1 MQSVT
6 AISLLHVNQVLHFL
20 VMKTIDKIPTS
31 KIGRTT
37 ELVKTGAKIGA
48 NYLKYYSKKAV
59 NPTLDR
65 STLDEDNAADIY
77 DGLKSLKGSALK
89 VAQMLSMDKSL
100 LPGAYVEKFS
110 LAQFSVPPLSAPL
123 VRKTFRKYQNAYP
136 EDIYD
141 SFSKDSVNAASI
153 GQVHKATKDGK
164 QLAVKIQ
171 YPGVADSISSDLAL
185 VKPIAIKMFNLK
197 GEDSKRYFAEVEE
210 KLLEET
216 DYELEV
222 KQSIEVTEA
231 CSHIPGLKFPSYYPE
246 LSSKRIITMDWMQ
259 GTHLSEFAKTDFN
272 SKTGNKLGQTLWDFY
287 MFQMHGLKAV
297 HADPHPGNFLISED
311 NELIAIDFG
320 CIKQVPEEF
329 YQPYFELAVP
339 EHINNPDTFKEK
351 LKQLEILRPDDTDQE
366 IEYFSALFHEMLS
379 LFTKP
384 FQEKT
389 FDFSDES
396 FWDEISSLSEKY
408 SNDKELRK
416 MNGNR
421 GSKHF
426 LYINRTFFGL
436 YNLLHDLKATVNTHD
451 YIKYLKEK
459 GLKNHSALS

>member
-1 MQSVT
+1 
-6 AISLLHVNQVLHFL
+6 
-20 VMKTIDKIPTS
+20 MKTLDKIPTS
-31 KIGRTT
+31 KLGRTT

-59 NPTLDR
+59 NPSLDR
-65 STLDEDNAADIY
+65 SELDEDNASDIY

-123 VRKTFRKYQNAYP
+123 VRKTFKKYQGAYP
-136 EDIYD
+136 EEIYD
-141 SFSKDSVNAASI
+141 TFSKNSVNAASI

-164 QLAVKIQ
+164 ELAVKIQ

-197 GEDSKRYFAEVEE
+197 GEDSKRYFAEVED

-222 KQSIEVTEA
+222 QQSLDITHKCA
-231 CSHIPGLKFPSYYPE
+231 HIPHLRFPNYYPE

-259 GTHLSEFAKTDFN
+259 GLHLSEFAKTDF
-272 SKTGNKLGQTLWDFY
+272 SKEIGDQLGQTLWDFY

-297 HADPHPGNFLISED
+297 HADPHPGNFLVSHD
-311 NELIAIDFG
+311 HDLIAIDFG
-320 CIKQVPEEF
+320 CIKQVPHEF
-329 YQPYFELAVP
+329 YQPYFELAIP
-339 EHINNPDTFKEK
+339 ENIDTPETFREK
-351 LKQLEILRPDDTDQE
+351 LFELEILRKDDTEKE
-366 IEYFSALFHEMLS
+366 IQYFSALFHEMLS
-379 LFTKP
+379 LFTRP
-384 FQEKT
+384 FQQKS
-389 FDFSDES
+389 FDFSNAS
-396 FWDEISSLSEKY
+396 FWDEITSLSAKY

-436 YNLLHDLKATVNTHD
+436 YNLLHDLKATVRTHD
-451 YIKYLKEK
+451 YATYLEQQ
-459 GLKNHSALS
+459 GLKNHSALETHINN